1 MNIDKV
7 NRLNSISKPAGRGP
21 VGKTSAARGK
31 DTVSLSPEALRN
43 AEMRK
48 TGNSPRPPDIRMDRV
63 NGSRRRSRSRI
74 LQRRNPLRVF
84 EKIAGRRGY
93 NGGRSFHGKGLRL

>member
-31 DTVSLSPEALRN
+31 DTVSLSPEALRS
-43 AEMRK
+43 AEMEKYREIAK
-48 TGNSPRPPDIRMDRV
+48 AAPDIRMDRINEV
-63 NGSRRRSRSRI
+63 KAKINDPAYYNDETLLKG
-74 LQRRNPLRVF
+74 LAD
-84 EKIAGRRGY
+84 KIAGSMGV
-93 NGGRSFHGKGLRL
+93 